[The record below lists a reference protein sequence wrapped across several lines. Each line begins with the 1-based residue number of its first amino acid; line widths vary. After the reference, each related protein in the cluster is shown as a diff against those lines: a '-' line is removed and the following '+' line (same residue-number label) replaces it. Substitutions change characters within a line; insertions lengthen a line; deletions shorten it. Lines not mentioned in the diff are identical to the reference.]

1 MILFLETKTIKDK
14 NLPSLQ
20 VEGDGA
26 RIVLVDSQI
35 VQTCQ
40 FDKEKVSN
48 SESTTQQPLNPYQIK
63 VNLTCLCRNCPSVR
77 ADTR

>member
-1 MILFLETKTIKDK
+1 MILFLETKTINDK

-20 VEGDGA
+20 VEVDGA
-26 RIVLVDSQI
+26 RFVLVDSQI

-48 SESTTQQPLNPYQIK
+48 SESESIIQQPLTHIRLK
-63 VNLTCLCRNCPSVR
+63 
-77 ADTR
+77 